1 MALLTPNDIRNHR
14 FNTTRF
20 REGYDIDEV
29 DSFLD
34 EVTETIDALSS
45 NAMNRTGAAAM
56 VGPAHDDEKVK
67 ELEGKNKELEAQL
80 EELKKANQQ
89 GENKGQKP
97 EQEPS
102 EEVQKELESLK
113 QENEDLKKKAQ
124 DLEKAAKQASTQKTE
139 STDGGLEKEVAA

>member
-45 NAMNRTGAAAM
+45 NAMGRSGAAAM
-56 VGPAHDDEKVK
+56 LEAPQGDDKSK
-67 ELEGKNKELEAQL
+67 ELEDKNKELED
-80 EELKKANQQ
+80 K
-89 GENKGQKP
+89 
-97 EQEPS
+97 S
-102 EEVQKELESLK
+102 KELEDK
-113 QENEDLKKKAQ
+113 N
-124 DLEKAAKQASTQKTE
+124 
-139 STDGGLEKEVAA
+139 KEL